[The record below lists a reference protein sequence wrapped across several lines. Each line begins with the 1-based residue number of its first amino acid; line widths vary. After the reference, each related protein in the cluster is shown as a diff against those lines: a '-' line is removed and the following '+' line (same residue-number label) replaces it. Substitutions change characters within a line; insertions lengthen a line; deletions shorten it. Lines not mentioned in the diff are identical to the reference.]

1 MDGIKMIDVWITI
14 HGNIFWFV
22 GKYST
27 PNVFEDE
34 TDIEWMIPSFVGY
47 IIFKPNSSIRSKF
60 NFHSNTIHPTSVSSF
75 RTLG

>member
-1 MDGIKMIDVWITI
+1 MEDIKMIDVWITI

-34 TDIEWMIPSFVGY
+34 TDIEWMIL
-47 IIFKPNSSIRSKF
+47 K
-60 NFHSNTIHPTSVSSF
+60 
-75 RTLG
+75 